1 MHKGK
6 IFTLFLW
13 LALAVNYLLG
23 FSVWINYFAAI
34 LLGIHAIEFVIF
46 FKRIQ
51 NSNDSLL
58 YGFFQTLIFGVLY
71 IGALGKEENS

>member
-1 MHKGK
+1 MNKGK

-13 LALAVNYLLG
+13 LALAFNYLLG
-23 FSVWINYFAAI
+23 LSTWVNYFAAI
-34 LLGIHAIEFVIF
+34 LLGIHVIEFVIF

-71 IGALGKEENS
+71 IGALRKEENT

>member
-1 MHKGK
+1 MNKGK

-13 LALAVNYLLG
+13 LALAANYFLG
-23 FSVWINYFAAI
+23 FSIWINYFAAI

-46 FKRIQ
+46 FKKIK
-51 NSNDSLL
+51 NSNDSLV

-71 IGALGKEENS
+71 IGALDKREN

>member
-1 MHKGK
+1 MNKGK

-13 LALAVNYLLG
+13 VVLAANYFFG
-23 FSVWINYFAAI
+23 FSIWVNYFAAI
-34 LLGIHAIEFVIF
+34 LLGIHDIEFVIF

-51 NSNDSLL
+51 NSNDSLF

-71 IGALGKEENS
+71 IGALEKEENS

>member
-1 MHKGK
+1 MNKGK

-13 LALAVNYLLG
+13 LALAANYFLG
-23 FSVWINYFAAI
+23 FSIWINYFAAI

-46 FKRIQ
+46 FKKIK
-51 NSNDSLL
+51 NSNDSLI

-71 IGALGKEENS
+71 IGALDKREN